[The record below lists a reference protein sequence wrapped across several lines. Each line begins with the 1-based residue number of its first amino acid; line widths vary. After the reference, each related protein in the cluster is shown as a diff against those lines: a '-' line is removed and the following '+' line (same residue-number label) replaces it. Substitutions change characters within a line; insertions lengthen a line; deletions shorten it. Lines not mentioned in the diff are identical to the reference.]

1 MSITPFLPGL
11 PAPVPTDG
19 APAATD
25 QSGDLGVVFGDA
37 LAAALLATVPLPTT
51 PVTPVVEVGGG
62 PAPSIEASGPDAGS
76 RPLTNLSA
84 ASREVSRLVAGAP
97 HTSTTDGLVAG
108 APHTSTTDGLVAG
121 APHTSTTDGLVAGAP
136 HTSTT
141 DGLVAGA
148 PHTSPTGGLEAT
160 GADAGNPGLANLPA
174 ASPEV
179 SRLVAGAPPTSTAT
193 APTVERAVVQQVF
206 PEVTRLVASTPTDR
220 PGTHRITLTLQP
232 EQLGEVRV
240 TLVVKDGAVQVRL
253 AGNANDLAGSAAVHR
268 ALSTGVPELQR
279 LLERSGATEARVL
292 VRDPFSPTQP
302 TAPHA
307 PVAATGQTSGST
319 VSADAGRDG
328 ASTWDRSSGDP
339 DQRRHRRDVPEPP
352 PLAPAPP
359 ATTPTT
365 TPSGHLD
372 RSL

>member
-51 PVTPVVEVGGG
+51 PVTPLVEVGGG
-62 PAPSIEASGPDAGS
+62 PAPSIEASGPDAAS

-84 ASREVSRLVAGAP
+84 ASREVSR
-97 HTSTTDGLVAG
+97 
-108 APHTSTTDGLVAG
+108 LVAG